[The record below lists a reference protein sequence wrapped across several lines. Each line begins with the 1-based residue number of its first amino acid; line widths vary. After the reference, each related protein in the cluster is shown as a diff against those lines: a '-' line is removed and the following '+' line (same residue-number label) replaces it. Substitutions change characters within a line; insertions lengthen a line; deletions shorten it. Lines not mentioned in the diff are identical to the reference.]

1 MDTDYFSSQRQILL
15 VRWMATT
22 KDNNISKGNNTSRA
36 LCLICMSVLNES
48 TGPPSAPRNITFAT
62 TCDHLTAAWTPPDSD
77 GGLPLTRYA
86 VELKDLNGWSDAVF
100 VGVKTNRFTFTSREG
115 VKPRTAYIVTV
126 QAFNQLKTG
135 EIGEGS
141 VTSAY
146 CKYRR

>member
-1 MDTDYFSSQRQILL
+1 M
-15 VRWMATT
+15 
-22 KDNNISKGNNTSRA
+22 
-36 LCLICMSVLNES
+36 LNES
-48 TGPPSAPRNITFAT
+48 IGPPSAPRNITFAT

-86 VELKDLNGWSDAVF
+86 VQVKDLNGWSDAVF
-100 VGVKTNRFTFTSREG
+100 VGVKTNRFTFTRREG

-146 CKYRR
+146 CTYRR